1 MIDSTDVLSVLKIVY
16 SIYALV
22 AISIVARFAM
32 AITKSVKNKWYPS
45 TKAFWIYVA
54 ALVVLGTG
62 LHFFTYGMVPWVA
75 VDLERD
81 NISADKSFDI
91 TFEKHQMTFSESP
104 MRVAC
109 GEAVVFNAM
118 SKDLTY
124 GFGIFRQDNSMVAQ
138 MQVVP
143 QSRNDL
149 MWKFNKNGTY
159 NVRSTEYS
167 GPAGAR
173 MIAKNALVVTG
184 CDADDISSMKGE
196 K

>member
-1 MIDSTDVLSVLKIVY
+1 MIDSTDVLSALKIVY
-16 SIYALV
+16 TIYALV
-22 AISIVARFAM
+22 AISIVARCAM
-32 AITKSVKNKWYPS
+32 AIAKTAKTKWYPS
-45 TKAFWIYVA
+45 TKAFWIYVTT
-54 ALVVLGTG
+54 LVVLGSG

-75 VDLERD
+75 VDLERA
-81 NISADKSFDI
+81 NITADKSFEI
-91 TFEKHQMTFSESP
+91 SFEKHQMTFSESP
-104 MRVAC
+104 MRVTC
-109 GEAVVFNAM
+109 GEAIVFNAM

-167 GPAGAR
+167 GPAGAK
-173 MIAKNALVVTG
+173 MFEKNALVVTG
-184 CDADDISSMKGE
+184 CDVDDIASMRGE